1 MGVVSWGIGC
11 GKSHYPGVY
20 SRVSKLRDWIEES
33 VSLEGKDVQTVFETL
48 LENVNYHLSE
58 ANKQFGP

>member
-1 MGVVSWGIGC
+1 MCITDPTTNEVDGVQFL
-11 GKSHYPGVY
+11 
-20 SRVSKLRDWIEES
+20 KLRDWIEES

-58 ANKQFGP
+58 ANQQFGP